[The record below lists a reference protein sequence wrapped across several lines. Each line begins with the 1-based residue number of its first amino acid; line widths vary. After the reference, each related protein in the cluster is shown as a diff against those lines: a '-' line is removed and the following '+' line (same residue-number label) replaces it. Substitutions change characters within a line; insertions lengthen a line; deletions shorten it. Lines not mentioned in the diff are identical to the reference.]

1 MIKEKNYL
9 KEGPGAGYTIDVK
22 DYNVQSIDNLTL
34 DSIERAGNKY
44 FVGITIK
51 GKCIGK
57 VIANGVH
64 AESYYYGTEEL
75 NDVPAEFTWFEY
87 DFTDDYYIDELI
99 LNDNAVKSRIFKDYS
114 EDYDS
119 VEDVDYSDF
128 SLEEIFKYLTVEDI
142 DPVSIKEYLEQE
154 IDDASSSLIYGGGWS
169 HATYDGQLTKDD
181 SGAESF
187 DNANITCDMY
197 ITNKEIIEYI
207 DKAVSGNN
215 TEETYEI
222 IDDEYDDIIESYN
235 TNEYDL
241 DDVIKK
247 AIEYAENND
256 ELGIED
262 LIIRKT
268 YWKSDFEGNWDPE
281 DDEIVWRGSDEDF

>member
-1 MIKEKNYL
+1 M
-9 KEGPGAGYTIDVK
+9 
-22 DYNVQSIDNLTL
+22 
-34 DSIERAGNKY
+34 
-44 FVGITIK
+44 
-51 GKCIGK
+51 
-57 VIANGVH
+57 
-64 AESYYYGTEEL
+64 
-75 NDVPAEFTWFEY
+75 
-87 DFTDDYYIDELI
+87 
-99 LNDNAVKSRIFKDYS
+99 
-114 EDYDS
+114 
-119 VEDVDYSDF
+119 
-128 SLEEIFKYLTVEDI
+128 EEIFKYLTVEDI

-169 HATYDGQLTKDD
+169 HATYDGQLTEDD

-197 ITNKEIIEYI
+197 ITDKEIIEYI
-207 DKAVSGNN
+207 DKAVSGDN

-222 IDDEYDDIIESYN
+222 IDEKYGDIIESYN

-241 DDVIKK
+241 DDIINK
-247 AIEYAENND
+247 AIEYAENSD

-281 DDEIVWRGSDEDF
+281 DDEIVWRGSDEDFE